1 MGDTFKT
8 CMKCGKTMKEDNF
21 YTYKDGTKTELCKSC
36 LTMHIDNFNPDT
48 FLWALEK
55 LDVPYIEQEWN
66 TLRDRAYAKDP
77 YKMNGMSVFGKYLSK
92 MKLKQWKNFTWAD
105 TERLQAEAEE
115 KAKLYGQP
123 QEIAEEQLAEM
134 ERDPAIHIMSMMET
148 FM

>member
-1 MGDTFKT
+1 MGDAFKT

-66 TLRDRAYAKDP
+66 TLSIPKKPLGDEWYV
-77 YKMNGMSVFGKYLSK
+77 SL
-92 MKLKQWKNFTWAD
+92 WKIFIKNETKTMAG
-105 TERLQAEAEE
+105 LQ
-115 KAKLYGQP
+115 LG
-123 QEIAEEQLAEM
+123 
-134 ERDPAIHIMSMMET
+134 
-148 FM
+148 